1 MLVKLFQKKPK
12 YQFYFDRK
20 IQKRTILFLLLVLVF
35 SSLPI
40 QRIGHYLRN
49 VHDEILKFPL
59 FSVLPIQEEV
69 ES

>member
-1 MLVKLFQKKPK
+1 
-12 YQFYFDRK
+12 
-20 IQKRTILFLLLVLVF
+20 LLLVLVF

-40 QRIGHYLRN
+40 HRIGHYLRN